1 MKEQE
6 VHREVVIKPQEGFQM
21 QFASSCV
28 DVVFGGGN
36 LGGGKGAL
44 LDSHIVTPYGL
55 RKLRDIEVGSI
66 ISNPDTGGQE
76 RVIYLHPISMFPFY
90 RISFSDGTYMDC
102 TEGHLWK
109 ARVAGKQSKRRN
121 SDMEKEKYD
130 GWRLMS
136 AIQIYEWMKNKNK
149 GMYKGKNLNIPLPEP
164 VQFTRPITPTTPRPI
179 APYVLGALIGDGC
192 MGESICDRCIYLC
205 TPDEFIVEKFK
216 SYGYDMSKK
225 YANDID
231 LCATYIISN
240 NNIVEDIKTLKM
252 NGCTAANKFIPKFY
266 KYSTIEERKELLCGL
281 LDTDGYV
288 DDRGHVSYTT
298 ISKKLAEDVAFV
310 VRSLGGRS
318 SITSKKAGY
327 KDGDGVFHSC
337 NEAYTIWIC
346 TKFNDEI
353 VSLPKKKNR
362 VKKYGYVEIDKD
374 LKLEKT
380 IVSAEY
386 IGMKEGRCISVD
398 NPSGLYMV
406 DDFTVTHNS
415 FALVLALA
423 EPLMT
428 DGDFRAVITRR
439 SLQSQ
444 KTGGSFVDTFKAIF
458 GDYCSVKTADS
469 PRISFPSGAYCD
481 LTYIDDTNLDKMRE
495 QWKGKQIDAICIDEI
510 TEMSWEAFS
519 YVQTRNRGR
528 SKTFTGKFFATLN
541 PKRSHW
547 TRKFLDWYIGV
558 DGFIMPDRNG
568 KVRYFYVNGST
579 VDDVVWGDS
588 KEEVYAKCK
597 IDIDRK
603 LARIGGDFNYTNM
616 IKSFVFYQGKLSE
629 NRAMLENNPNYIGSV
644 AASGGKMAQAII
656 EGNFNVDPEEDE
668 KIPIPSTSAQGVF
681 NNNPAVNGDKW
692 ITVDLADYGT
702 DIWGTERN
710 VY

>member
-136 AIQIYEWMKNKNK
+136 AIQIYEWIKNKNK

-225 YANDID
+225 YANYID
-231 LCATYIISN
+231 SCATYVISN

-288 DDRGHVSYTT
+288 DDRGHLSYTT

-310 VRSLGGRS
+310 VRSLGGRA

-327 KDGDGVFHSC
+327 KDGDGVFHPC

-423 EPLMT
+423 EPLMA

-444 KTGGSFVDTFKAIF
+444 KTGGSFVDTRL
-458 GDYCSVKTADS
+458 YSVT
-469 PRISFPSGAYCD
+469 IV
-481 LTYIDDTNLDKMRE
+481 L
-495 QWKGKQIDAICIDEI
+495 
-510 TEMSWEAFS
+510 
-519 YVQTRNRGR
+519 
-528 SKTFTGKFFATLN
+528 
-541 PKRSHW
+541 
-547 TRKFLDWYIGV
+547 
-558 DGFIMPDRNG
+558 
-568 KVRYFYVNGST
+568 
-579 VDDVVWGDS
+579 
-588 KEEVYAKCK
+588 
-597 IDIDRK
+597 
-603 LARIGGDFNYTNM
+603 
-616 IKSFVFYQGKLSE
+616 
-629 NRAMLENNPNYIGSV
+629 
-644 AASGGKMAQAII
+644 
-656 EGNFNVDPEEDE
+656 
-668 KIPIPSTSAQGVF
+668 
-681 NNNPAVNGDKW
+681 
-692 ITVDLADYGT
+692 
-702 DIWGTERN
+702 
-710 VY
+710 

>member
-76 RVIYLHPISMFPFY
+76 RVIYLHPISIFPFY

-136 AIQIYEWMKNKNK
+136 AMQVYEWMKNKNK

-179 APYVLGALIGDGC
+179 SPYVLGALIGDGC

-231 LCATYIISN
+231 SCATYVISN

-288 DDRGHVSYTT
+288 DDRGHISYTT
-298 ISKKLAEDVAFV
+298 ISKNLAEDVAFV
-310 VRSLGGRS
+310 VRSLGGRA

-327 KDGDGVFHSC
+327 KDGDGVFHPC

-380 IVSAEY
+380 IVNVEY

-444 KTGGSFVDTFKAIF
+444 KTGGSFIDTFKAIF

-558 DGFIMPDRNG
+558 DGFIMLDRNG

-579 VDDVVWGDS
+579 VMMWFGAIP
-588 KEEVYAKCK
+588 KK
-597 IDIDRK
+597 RFMPN
-603 LARIGGDFNYTNM
+603 AR
-616 IKSFVFYQGKLSE
+616 
-629 NRAMLENNPNYIGSV
+629 
-644 AASGGKMAQAII
+644 
-656 EGNFNVDPEEDE
+656 
-668 KIPIPSTSAQGVF
+668 
-681 NNNPAVNGDKW
+681 
-692 ITVDLADYGT
+692 
-702 DIWGTERN
+702 
-710 VY
+710 

>member
-136 AIQIYEWMKNKNK
+136 AIQIYEWMKNKNN

-192 MGESICDRCIYLC
+192 MSESICNRCIYLC
-205 TPDEFIVEKFK
+205 TPDEFIVDKFK
-216 SYGYDMSKK
+216 SYGYDMSKRYTK
-225 YANDID
+225 DGEI
-231 LCATYIISN
+231 CATYVIGN

-252 NGCTAANKFIPKFY
+252 NGCTAENKFIPKFY
-266 KYSTIEERKELLCGL
+266 KYSTIEERKDLLRGL

-288 DDRGHVSYTT
+288 DDRGHLSYTT
-298 ISKKLAEDVAFV
+298 ISKQLSEDVAFV
-310 VRSLGGRS
+310 VRSLGGRA

-327 KDGDGVFHSC
+327 KDGNGIFHPC
-337 NEAYTIWIC
+337 NEAYTVWIC

-386 IGMKEGRCISVD
+386 IG
-398 NPSGLYMV
+398 
-406 DDFTVTHNS
+406 
-415 FALVLALA
+415 
-423 EPLMT
+423 
-428 DGDFRAVITRR
+428 
-439 SLQSQ
+439 
-444 KTGGSFVDTFKAIF
+444 
-458 GDYCSVKTADS
+458 VK
-469 PRISFPSGAYCD
+469 
-481 LTYIDDTNLDKMRE
+481 
-495 QWKGKQIDAICIDEI
+495 
-510 TEMSWEAFS
+510 
-519 YVQTRNRGR
+519 
-528 SKTFTGKFFATLN
+528 
-541 PKRSHW
+541 
-547 TRKFLDWYIGV
+547 
-558 DGFIMPDRNG
+558 
-568 KVRYFYVNGST
+568 
-579 VDDVVWGDS
+579 
-588 KEEVYAKCK
+588 
-597 IDIDRK
+597 
-603 LARIGGDFNYTNM
+603 
-616 IKSFVFYQGKLSE
+616 
-629 NRAMLENNPNYIGSV
+629 
-644 AASGGKMAQAII
+644 
-656 EGNFNVDPEEDE
+656 
-668 KIPIPSTSAQGVF
+668 
-681 NNNPAVNGDKW
+681 
-692 ITVDLADYGT
+692 
-702 DIWGTERN
+702 
-710 VY
+710 